1 MTPRRSVRAALW
13 QAFATYRG
21 LLLLGAFLGVVAVQ
35 LVRRTTGFARP
46 DALVALLCV
55 AMLVL
60 LLGQDAAWRHGA
72 RLRFATRAMLTRMGE
87 PSLYPPL
94 WLRGAMVTAAL
105 VLIALAVARPKGSAT
120 EQTLASQGIDL
131 MVALDVSNS
140 MRVRDMG
147 LRSRL
152 EVAKELLA
160 EFIDRS
166 EGDRIGLVA
175 FAGSAHVMCPFTL
188 DHDTLNVFLGD
199 LEYGSVARQGTSL
212 AFAIQVAAER
222 FEPEAE
228 GGKVILILT
237 DGEDQGSDAVEAA
250 QAAAAAGIVIHT
262 IGIGTPSGGVIPMG
276 TDLWGNE
283 VTKRY
288 DGGVVTSR
296 LDQATLQ
303 VISQATGGL
312 SFLADSPARLDQ
324 ILQQIAGME
333 TRVMHTSKLEHR
345 QEIFPFYLLPALL
358 LLGVEPFVL
367 LRRRR
372 LA

>member
-1 MTPRRSVRAALW
+1 MNAQPTPRPS
-13 QAFATYRG
+13 RG
-21 LLLLGAFLGVVAVQ
+21 TWRRYGGLMLLGIVLGGVATV
-35 LVRRTTGFARP
+35 LVKRTTGFARP

-60 LLGQDAAWRHGA
+60 LLAQDAGWRHGA
-72 RLRFATRAMLTRMGE
+72 RLQFATRQMLERMGE
-87 PSLYPPL
+87 PSLHPPL
-94 WLRGAMVTAAL
+94 WLRGALVTAAL
-105 VLIALAVARPKGSAT
+105 VLIALAVARPKGHGTEAT
-120 EQTLASQGIDL
+120 LSGEGVDL
-131 MVALDVSNS
+131 IVALDVSNS

-152 EVAKELLA
+152 EVAKELLQ

-166 EGDRIGLVA
+166 QGDRIGLVA

-199 LEYGSVARQGTSL
+199 IDYGSVARQGTSL
-212 AFAIQVAAER
+212 EFAIQVAAER

-228 GGKVILILT
+228 GGKVILLLT
-237 DGEDQGSDAVEAA
+237 DGEDQGSAPLEAA
-250 QAAAAAGIVIHT
+250 QKAAAAGIVIHT

-283 VTKRY
+283 VTKRH
-288 DGGVVTSR
+288 DSSVVVSR
-296 LDQATLQ
+296 LDEPTLQ
-303 VISQATGGL
+303 AVAQATGGL
-312 SFLADSPARLDQ
+312 SFLADSPSRLDS

-333 TRVMHTSKLEHR
+333 TRVMRSSKLEHR
-345 QEIFPFYLLPALL
+345 EEVFPLYLLPALL
-358 LLGVEPFVL
+358 LLAIEPFVL

-372 LA
+372 RR

>member
-1 MTPRRSVRAALW
+1 MKRNRSVRAAL
-13 QAFATYRG
+13 ATALRRYRG
-21 LLLLGAFLGVVAVQ
+21 LLLLGVMLGVLAVQ
-35 LVRRTTGFARP
+35 LVQRTTGFARP

-72 RLRFATRAMLTRMGE
+72 RLRFASRPMLERMGE
-87 PSLYPPL
+87 PSLTPAL
-94 WLRGAMVTAAL
+94 WLRGALVTAAL
-105 VLIALAVARPKGSAT
+105 VLIALAVARPKGAAT
-120 EQTLASQGIDL
+120 EQTLAGEGIDL
-131 MVALDVSNS
+131 VVALDVSNS

-166 EGDRIGLVA
+166 QGDRIGLVA

-199 LEYGSVARQGTSL
+199 VDYGSVARQGTSL

-222 FEPEAE
+222 FDPEAE
-228 GGKVILILT
+228 GGKVILLLT
-237 DGEDQGSDAVEAA
+237 DGEDQGSGPVEAA

-262 IGIGTPSGGVIPMG
+262 IGIGTPAGGVIPMG
-276 TDLWGNE
+276 TDFWGNE
-283 VTKRY
+283 VTKRH
-288 DGGVVTSR
+288 DESVVTSR
-296 LDQATLQ
+296 LDEATLASVAQ
-303 VISQATGGL
+303 SAGGL
-312 SFLADSPARLDQ
+312 AFLADSPTRLDQ
-324 ILQQIAGME
+324 VLQQIGQME
-333 TRVMHTSKLEHR
+333 TRVMHSSKLEHR
-345 QEIFPFYLLPALL
+345 QEIFPLYLLPALL
-358 LLGVEPFVL
+358 LLSLEPFIL

-372 LA
+372 LP